1 MPTYRLDIEY
11 EGTRYHGWQAQPGLR
26 TVQGELIR
34 AAEAAVGEPVE
45 LQGAGRTDRGVHA
58 LGQVAHLRTR
68 RYLPAE
74 VLWFRINDALPP
86 DIAVW
91 RLERV
96 HARFHARRDAI
107 GRSYLYQIA
116 TRRVGLGGRFLWWLK
131 DPLNREAMGEALR
144 GVVGRHHFGAFSDP
158 DREGES
164 PWVVVREARL
174 CEEGPLLIIQIQ
186 ASHFLWK
193 MVCRLVGV
201 LVAIGRGEIEP
212 ERMTYW
218 LRHPQDR
225 TPARWTAPPSGL
237 FLERVVYREADWP
250 LEVRPV
256 LRLERSYAAYL

>member
-116 TRRVGLGGRFLWWLK
+116 TRRVGLGG
-131 DPLNREAMGEALR
+131 
-144 GVVGRHHFGAFSDP
+144 AFC
-158 DREGES
+158 G
-164 PWVVVREARL
+164 
-174 CEEGPLLIIQIQ
+174 G
-186 ASHFLWK
+186 
-193 MVCRLVGV
+193 
-201 LVAIGRGEIEP
+201 
-212 ERMTYW
+212 
-218 LRHPQDR
+218 
-225 TPARWTAPPSGL
+225 
-237 FLERVVYREADWP
+237 
-250 LEVRPV
+250 
-256 LRLERSYAAYL
+256 